1 MGYFM
6 FQRSV
11 YTNRDPDS
19 NEMATVPNG
28 ISVSMQY
35 EHLHINFMQAI
46 LSVSVSVSVS
56 VNVP

>member
-11 YTNRDPDS
+11 YTNRDRDS

-35 EHLHINFMQAI
+35 EHLHINFM
-46 LSVSVSVSVS
+46 
-56 VNVP
+56 